1 MSSKTRIGI
10 TGIVENE
17 LTEKEKQEILNVS
30 NYDTLE
36 EYIQDKEELIE
47 TIIVRNVFD
56 EADEIV
62 KMDVEVEVEE

>member
-1 MSSKTRIGI
+1 MGSKTRIGI

-17 LTEKEKQEILNVS
+17 LTEKEKQDILNVS
-30 NYDTLE
+30 NYDALE
-36 EYIQDKEELIE
+36 EYIQDKEELID

-62 KMDVEVEVEE
+62 KMDVEVEVE